1 MTGVILNPPSLPV
14 FESAAFLAQP
24 LENTK
29 KFLSTLFQS
38 PASTRWD
45 VFTFGTD
52 SSLTVGN
59 GWDNVTGLGTPN
71 GAEFIGDVVD
81 AVEH

>member
-1 MTGVILNPPSLPV
+1 
-14 FESAAFLAQP
+14 

-29 KFLSTLFQS
+29 LFVSALFQS
-38 PASTRWD
+38 STSTRWD

-52 SSLTVGN
+52 SSLTTGP

-71 GAEFIGDVVD
+71 GATFVKRVVQ
-81 AVEH
+81 AARRSARRATVEESGTK